1 MPSSSSC
8 PLSQSL
14 LTDDFSAVRGSGL
27 FSNYFLALF
36 LLFFSHGFYH
46 RMPAEH
52 LLVWWLTYR
61 LCSSLDVSIPL
72 TRRESDWVNH
82 PPVLKSL
89 WDRIPLSNHLL
100 GCCVCAQSINHVQVL
115 VTPWPVTHQTPLSMG
130 SSRQE
135 HWRWLPF
142 SYSRGSFRLRGWT
155 SVSCI
160 SCIGR
165 WILYHRATREAT
177 VRLLANL

>member
-160 SCIGR
+160 GR
-165 WILYHRATREAT
+165 WILYHWATREAT